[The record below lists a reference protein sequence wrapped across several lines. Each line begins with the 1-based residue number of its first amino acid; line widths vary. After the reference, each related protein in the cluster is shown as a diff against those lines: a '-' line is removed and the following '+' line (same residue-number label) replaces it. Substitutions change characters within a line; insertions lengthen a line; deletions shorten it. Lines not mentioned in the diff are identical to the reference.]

1 MKTPYGDHEYLC
13 FYRNKNVRN
22 WGCRDTLLL
31 KKEPNLCKITK
42 TKNFNLRESVLPRL
56 PCQSELN
63 DPTAQALADCFAPCP
78 QVERRE
84 HRARG
89 TRPQGGTHL
98 VILQWGD
105 WQLTGM
111 YWKQQENWETSK
123 YLFLSPWENVDRRKK

>member
-98 VILQWGD
+98 SSYSEE
-105 WQLTGM
+105 TGSSQACIENNKKIE
-111 YWKQQENWETSK
+111 KQASICF
-123 YLFLSPWENVDRRKK
+123 FLLEKM